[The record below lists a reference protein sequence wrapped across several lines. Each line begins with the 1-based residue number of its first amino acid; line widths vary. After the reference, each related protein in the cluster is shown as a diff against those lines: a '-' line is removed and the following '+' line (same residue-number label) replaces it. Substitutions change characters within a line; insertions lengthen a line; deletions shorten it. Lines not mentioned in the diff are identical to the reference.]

1 MTDEGTA
8 AVPPT
13 RAAGPVRRW
22 LLRVD
27 PANARESLS
36 HANDG
41 ILTIAGTSLGLA
53 GAEIAEQTSYT
64 VLAIA
69 AAVGTL
75 STLSVQLTEEWN
87 TYEAEHDAVAHE
99 QSRLL
104 SDPEGEVQELIDWFE
119 AKGVTR
125 ATARQMA
132 SELSDADALDIQL
145 ALEYGI
151 EDPMTRRQV
160 AGRTGS
166 AALAF
171 LLGALLPILF
181 QMAVPLDIR
190 SWLTMTIAAV
200 SLSVTAVAFSSR
212 GHYRVLFAIV
222 RALGLGLGMLALT
235 YTLGDLLM

>member
-1 MTDEGTA
+1 MGSEQAGS
-8 AVPPT
+8 VPP
-13 RAAGPVRRW
+13 RGSAGPVRRW

-53 GAEIAEQTSYT
+53 GAEIGAQTSYT
-64 VLAIA
+64 VLAIGA
-69 AAVGTL
+69 VVGTL

-87 TYEAEHDAVAHE
+87 TYEAEQDAVAHE

-119 AKGVTR
+119 AKGVSPV
-125 ATARQMA
+125 TARQMA
-132 SELSDADALDIQL
+132 SELSDGDALDIQL

-151 EDPMTRRQV
+151 QDPMTRRQV
-160 AGRTGS
+160 IGRTSS

-171 LLGALLPILF
+171 LLGALLPILL
-181 QMAVPLDIR
+181 QMAAPFDIR

-200 SLSVTAVAFSSR
+200 SLTATALAFSSR
-212 GHYRVLFAIV
+212 GHYRVVFAIV
-222 RALGLGLGMLALT
+222 RALCLGLGMLALT